1 MAALEKEGH
10 ATPTPIQARAIPT
23 VLAGHDVLG
32 VAQTGS
38 GKTAAFALPV
48 LHQLF
53 ENPGRRG
60 AGGEN
65 RVTGP
70 RALALSPTRE
80 LADQI
85 RERFSV
91 YGARTSIP
99 VGLVVGGASI
109 GKQKAMLRRG
119 VDILVATPGRLE
131 DLLAQNAVSLDQ
143 VEMLVL
149 DEVDQMLDMGFINA
163 IRRICAGLPKTR
175 QSIFFSATMPR
186 EIARLANALLKD
198 PVRIEIEATARPK
211 IAQSAQHM
219 PKGEKPAALV
229 NIVKSEAFASGLVF
243 VRTKRGADRVAKRL
257 NAEGVRAEAIHGNR
271 SQGQRDR
278 ALKAF
283 KRGEAKVLVATDIA
297 ARGIDVPGVS
307 HVVNFDLPNTP
318 ETYVHRIGRTARAGA
333 SGVAVSF
340 WDSEERAELRAIEK
354 LTGERFGSDQG
365 SDGAAE
371 TRAQNG
377 ARRRGGRG
385 DHHGEARGGPARGPG
400 NRPRRG
406 SAKRNARPADAPEQ
420 GSESRQGG
428 EQLSERPSRERQDR
442 LRQGREGQGRGRDDR
457 KPGTGETGRPAAK
470 KNVPPKPRRGAD
482 KSEAP
487 SAGDSAAPRIRRRR
501 RRKAA

>member
-1 MAALEKEGH
+1 MRRERNFLTDFTDFGLARPIIAALEKEGH

-48 LHQLF
+48 LHRLF

-60 AGGEN
+60 SGGEN
-65 RVTGP
+65 KASGP

-85 RERFSV
+85 RERFCV

-131 DLLAQNAVSLDQ
+131 DLLAQKAVSLEQ
-143 VEMLVL
+143 VETLVL
-149 DEVDQMLDMGFINA
+149 DEVDQMLDMGFVHA
-163 IRRICAGLPKTR
+163 IRRICAGLPKAR

-186 EIARLANALLKD
+186 DIARLANALLKN
-198 PVRIEIEATARPK
+198 PVRIDIEAKARPK
-211 IAQSAQHM
+211 ITQSAQFT
-219 PKGEKPAALV
+219 PRGDKPAALV

-257 NAEGVRAEAIHGNR
+257 NAEGVHAEAIHGNR
-271 SQGQRDR
+271 SQGQRER

-283 KRGEAKVLVATDIA
+283 KRGEATVLVATDIA

-333 SGVAVSF
+333 CGVAVSF
-340 WDSEERAELRAIEK
+340 WDSDERAELRAIEK
-354 LTGERFGSDQG
+354 LTGERLGSDAGSQG
-365 SDGAAE
+365 GDSPGD
-371 TRAQNG
+371 
-377 ARRRGGRG
+377 AR
-385 DHHGEARGGPARGPG
+385 EASARTGPRPG
-400 NRPRRG
+400 NRGRRG
-406 SAKRNARPADAPEQ
+406 NARKPNA
-420 GSESRQGG
+420 G
-428 EQLSERPSRERQDR
+428 EAGRPS
-442 LRQGREGQGRGRDDR
+442 
-457 KPGTGETGRPAAK
+457 TAK
-470 KNVPPKPRRGAD
+470 NLPPKPRAGAAKPEGHD
-482 KSEAP
+482 DGERRT
-487 SAGDSAAPRIRRRR
+487 PRIRRRR
-501 RRKAA
+501 RRSAA